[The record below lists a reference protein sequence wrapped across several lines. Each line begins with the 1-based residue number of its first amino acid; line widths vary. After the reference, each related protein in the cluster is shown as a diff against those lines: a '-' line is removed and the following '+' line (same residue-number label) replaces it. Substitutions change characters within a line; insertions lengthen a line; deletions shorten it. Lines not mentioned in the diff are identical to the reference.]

1 MHVLKREHCPRV
13 CCTHHAFSVK
23 KCFYR
28 SWDYVCPVCVCTQG
42 DLACDLGKTQQAGA
56 MMQPVTAWLSLFCL
70 EKNHPPPT
78 QSPKAAQ
85 LTQICYQLHAES
97 EECCLKFCPKRTDR
111 GLDASPESGCTETEK
126 EMVLVPVSWTS
137 QFSICVTKTENLENK
152 LLLFSFCFSVLT
164 FL

>member
-28 SWDYVCPVCVCTQG
+28 SWDYVCPVCVYARGFGMWPGEDATSWRNDAASDC
-42 DLACDLGKTQQAGA
+42 LALA
-56 MMQPVTAWLSLFCL
+56 VLFR
-70 EKNHPPPT
+70 KKPPT
-78 QSPKAAQ
+78 QSPKAAR

-164 FL
+164 FLK

>member
-1 MHVLKREHCPRV
+1 MP
-13 CCTHHAFSVK
+13 SVSK
-23 KCFYR
+23 NVFIGHETT
-28 SWDYVCPVCVCTQG
+28 SVQCVCTQG

-78 QSPKAAQ
+78 QSPKAAR
-85 LTQICYQLHAES
+85 LTQICHQLHAES
-97 EECCLKFCPKRTDR
+97 EERCLKFCPKRTDR
-111 GLDASPESGCTETEK
+111 GLDASPESGCTEK

-137 QFSICVTKTENLENK
+137 QFSISVTNTENK

-164 FL
+164 FLIVCVCVCVNKLSFVLLLQLV

>member
-1 MHVLKREHCPRV
+1 MPSVLKNVFIGHE
-13 CCTHHAFSVK
+13 TTSVQ
-23 KCFYR
+23 
-28 SWDYVCPVCVCTQG
+28 CVCTQG